1 MNRKSRHI
9 LNAKLGIFCDNRL
22 ISNDFK
28 LSKLIK
34 SMELGN
40 SFGMPETQTCYH

>member
-1 MNRKSRHI
+1 MKFQVLKR
-9 LNAKLGIFCDNRL
+9 
-22 ISNDFK
+22 

-34 SMELGN
+34 NMELGN